1 MTTPLSSAR
10 VLIDQKTMAVWFG
23 TTADQF
29 DQICQGTTPVP
40 PTVALGLAQTVTE
53 GTILG
58 QGNWIFIETGASEAT
73 LIVADGTTT
82 EAPADGVIQ
91 QVTVT

>member
-10 VLIDQKTMAVWFG
+10 ILIDPKTKAVWFG

-40 PTVALGLAQTVTE
+40 PTVALGLPQSVTE
-53 GTILG
+53 GAILG
-58 QGNWIFIETGASEAT
+58 QGYQIFIETGSSSAT
-73 LIVADGTTT
+73 LINADGTTT